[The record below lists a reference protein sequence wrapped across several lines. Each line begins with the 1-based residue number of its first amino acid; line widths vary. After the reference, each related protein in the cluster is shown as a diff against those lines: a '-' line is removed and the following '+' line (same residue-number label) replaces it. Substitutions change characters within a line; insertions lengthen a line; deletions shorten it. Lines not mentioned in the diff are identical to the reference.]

1 MSEVEFNEIEPKII
15 KTVDENGEVHNF
27 ELIDIINIDEKE
39 YGLLV
44 YLSDE
49 KKPEAESEEEEEEVL
64 IMKLSKEDDA
74 YTFETIEDDEE
85 FNMVLEYLENE
96 EEDEEE

>member
-49 KKPEAESEEEEEEVL
+49 QNPEAGEEEEEEVL